1 MRRMRRPVNF
11 SSSFSSLGSINLY
24 WFTSGILNQG
34 KYRCCSKPKP
44 GGPPPKSMAHWGV
57 LCFIIRGRW
66 HRCVSILKN
75 LNDISWRRWSK
86 DPATSRAL
94 EHQAG
99 ERFAMYSWS
108 KLLKKVRQFPKKF
121 HIPIFLLARK
131 RSLLNTVL
139 FWVHKLLWSLAVTP
153 FFPP

>member
-75 LNDISWRRWSK
+75 LNDTSWRRWSR

-94 EHQAG
+94 EHQG
-99 ERFAMYSWS
+99 RDSPCIHDLFFF
-108 KLLKKVRQFPKKF
+108 KVRQFTKNSYF
-121 HIPIFLLARK
+121 PIFLFARK
-131 RSLLNTVL
+131 RSLLNVVL